1 MPAPGPD
8 RGPGAGAS
16 VLDLS
21 IPSDVAEIPGVVDA
35 VVERC
40 TAHRF
45 SRQACSLNV
54 RVALLEAL
62 ANAVVKGNR
71 QADDKRVHVRAVV
84 DDARLV
90 VDVQDEGEPFD
101 LDASAQDPL
110 TPEGLL
116 REDGRGIFLMR
127 RLMDAVERL
136 PGIPRG
142 NVVRLTLR
150 RA

>member
-1 MPAPGPD
+1 
-8 RGPGAGAS
+8 
-16 VLDLS
+16 VT

-35 VVERC
+35 VVEQC
-40 TAHRF
+40 AAHRF
-45 SRQACSLNV
+45 SRQACTLNV

-62 ANAVVKGNR
+62 ANAVVKGNGE
-71 QADDKRVHVRAVV
+71 APDKRVRVHAEV

-101 LDASAQDPL
+101 LDASASDPL
-110 TPEGLL
+110 TDDGLL

-127 RLMDAVERL
+127 RLMDGVERR
-136 PGIPRG
+136 PAVPRG